1 MAGNSAGPCRR
12 FPLDELLGPFSFGPA
27 GWGDELARGA
37 LLTIQL
43 AIATVPFGLVVGFLV
58 ALARR
63 SNRRLLSIPAN
74 VFATVFRGLPE
85 LLTIFIVY
93 YGGQLVLQEI
103 VGLVS
108 DVRVSVNSFLA
119 GVIALGLVFSAY
131 ASEVFLGAFKGIPQG
146 QYDAASA
153 LGLRRFATVYR
164 VILPQ
169 FVRLALPGIA
179 NLWLNLLKDTA
190 LVSVIALNDLM
201 RQTYVAVG
209 ATKQPF
215 TFYLAACLIYLA
227 MSIVSSFGISA
238 IERWSERGMRYSR

>member
-1 MAGNSAGPCRR
+1 ME
-12 FPLDELLGPFSFGPA
+12 DLLGLFSFGPD

-37 LLTIQL
+37 LLTVQL
-43 AIATVPFGLVVGFLV
+43 AIVTVPFGLIVGFLI
-58 ALARR
+58 ALARQ
-63 SNRRLLSIPAN
+63 SDKTLLRIFAN
-74 VFATVFRGLPE
+74 GFATVFRGLPE

-93 YGGQLVLQEI
+93 YGGQLLLQKI

-108 DVRVSVNSFLA
+108 SAEVSISSFAA
-119 GVIALGLVFSAY
+119 GVIALGLVFSAF
-131 ASEVFLGAFKGIPQG
+131 ASEVFLGAFKGIPRG
-146 QYDAASA
+146 QYDAANA
-153 LGLRRFATVYR
+153 LGLGRVATIYC
-164 VILPQ
+164 VIFPQ

-238 IERWSERGMRYSR
+238 IERWSERGTRYVR

>member
-1 MAGNSAGPCRR
+1 
-12 FPLDELLGPFSFGPA
+12 LEDLLGLFSFGPD
-27 GWGDELARGA
+27 GWGDELANGA

-43 AIATVPFGLVVGFLV
+43 AIATVPFGLILGFLI

-63 SNRRLLSIPAN
+63 SENTLLRIFAN
-74 VFATVFRGLPE
+74 GFATVFRGLPE

-93 YGGQLVLQEI
+93 YGGQLLLQKI

-108 DVRVSVNSFLA
+108 NTEVTISSFAA
-119 GVIALGLVFSAY
+119 GVVALGLVFSAY
-131 ASEVFLGAFKGIPQG
+131 ASEVFLGAFKGIPHG
-146 QYDAASA
+146 QYDAAHA
-153 LGLRRFATVYR
+153 LGLGRLATIYC
-164 VILPQ
+164 VIFPQ

-227 MSIVSSFGISA
+227 MSIVSSFGIGA
-238 IERWSERGMRYSR
+238 IERWSERGARYVR

>member
-1 MAGNSAGPCRR
+1 
-12 FPLDELLGPFSFGPA
+12 LEDLLGLFSFGPN
-27 GWGDELARGA
+27 GWGDELASGA
-37 LLTIQL
+37 LLTLEL
-43 AIATVPFGLVVGFLV
+43 AVATVPFGLIVGLLV
-58 ALARR
+58 ALARQSDNAALR
-63 SNRRLLSIPAN
+63 ILAN
-74 VFATVFRGLPE
+74 GFATVFRGLPE

-93 YGGQLVLQEI
+93 YGGQLVLQKI

-108 DVRVSVNSFLA
+108 DDTVTVSSFAA

-131 ASEVFLGAFKGIPQG
+131 ASEVFLGAFKGIPRG
-146 QYDAASA
+146 QYDAAHA
-153 LGLRRFATVYR
+153 LGLPRLATAYCV
-164 VILPQ
+164 VFPQ

-227 MSIVSSFGISA
+227 MSIVSSFGIGA
-238 IERWSERGMRYSR
+238 IERWSERGARYVR

>member
-1 MAGNSAGPCRR
+1 M
-12 FPLDELLGPFSFGPA
+12 LGLFSFGA
-27 GWGDELARGA
+27 GGWGDELASGA
-37 LLTIQL
+37 LLTVEL
-43 AIATVPFGLVVGFLV
+43 AVATIPFGLVVGMLV

-63 SNRRLLSIPAN
+63 SDSKPLRILAN
-74 VFATVFRGLPE
+74 IFATVFRGLPE

-93 YGGQLVLQEI
+93 YGGQLLLQQV

-108 DVRVSVNSFLA
+108 DARVEVSAFLA
-119 GVIALGLVFSAY
+119 GVVALGCVFSAY
-131 ASEVFLGAFKGIPQG
+131 ASEVFLGAFRGIQSG
-146 QYDAASA
+146 QYDAANA
-153 LGLRRFATVYR
+153 LGLRRFPTIYC
-164 VILPQ
+164 VIFPQ
-169 FVRLALPGIA
+169 FVRLALPGVA

-227 MSIVSSFGISA
+227 MSIVSSFGITA
-238 IERWSERGMRYSR
+238 IERWSERGTRYMR

>member
-1 MAGNSAGPCRR
+1 
-12 FPLDELLGPFSFGPA
+12 LDELLGLFSFGPN
-27 GWGDELARGA
+27 GWGDELASGA
-37 LLTIQL
+37 LLTLQL
-43 AIATVPFGLVVGFLV
+43 AIATVPFGLIVGFLV

-63 SNRRLLSIPAN
+63 SESRLARGAGN

-93 YGGQLVLQEI
+93 YGGQLLLQQI
-103 VGLVS
+103 VALFS
-108 DVRVSVNSFLA
+108 DAQVTISSFLA
-119 GVIALGLVFSAY
+119 GVVALGLVFSAY
-131 ASEVFLGAFKGIPQG
+131 ASEVFLGAFRGIPQG
-146 QYDAASA
+146 QYDAAHA
-153 LGLRRFATVYR
+153 LGLQRFPMVYR

-169 FVRLALPGIA
+169 FARLALPGIA

-227 MSIVSSFGISA
+227 MSIASSFGIGA
-238 IERWSERGMRYSR
+238 IERWSERGARYVR